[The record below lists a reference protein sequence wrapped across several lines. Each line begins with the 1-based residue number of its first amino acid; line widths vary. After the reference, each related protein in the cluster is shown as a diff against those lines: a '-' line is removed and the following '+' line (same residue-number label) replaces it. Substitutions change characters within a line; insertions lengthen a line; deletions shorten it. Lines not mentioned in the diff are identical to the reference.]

1 MNQNIS
7 KYQLISNNPVD
18 LEQFINEL
26 YPEIQ
31 ECQIIL
37 LQGDLGAGKTTFVRY
52 LAKKIGIKQNVTSPS
67 FSYMKT
73 YDGLVHIDL
82 YNYKGDI
89 EEFEDYFE
97 DNIVAIEWAN
107 LRKLNFQKY
116 ILINA
121 SIDKDNHIFEV
132 SVVK

>member
-26 YPEIQ
+26 YPEILN
-31 ECQIIL
+31 CQIIL
-37 LQGDLGAGKTTFVRY
+37 LEGDLGAGKTTFVRY